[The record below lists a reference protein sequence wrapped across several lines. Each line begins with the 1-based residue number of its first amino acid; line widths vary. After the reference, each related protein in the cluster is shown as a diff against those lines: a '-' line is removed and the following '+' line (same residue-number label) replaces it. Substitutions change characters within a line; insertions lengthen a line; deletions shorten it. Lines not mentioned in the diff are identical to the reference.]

1 MASLSMFG
9 LLLSKESIMDKDV
22 LVELVIV
29 VIRVILENIR

>member
-9 LLLSKESIMDKDV
+9 LLLSKESVMDKDV

>member
-1 MASLSMFG
+1 MVTRSSISLA
-9 LLLSKESIMDKDV
+9 SKESIMDKDV